1 MTTKPRGEYAK
12 SARRRDEIIAAAL
25 SVFSTSGFLSASM
38 SEIAKRSGL
47 TLPGLRHHF
56 TSKFDL
62 LQEVMFR
69 RDLDA
74 NRHLEGKE
82 GIDLLRGL
90 VEIASRDQGDDLTQ
104 MFAMLAAEATDP
116 EHPAHDYFRGRYDL
130 IVGTVQRALTEA
142 ATQGTLRS
150 DIDPDQLARAYV
162 ALSDGLQLQALYR
175 PAAFSQAQLIKKFLE
190 EFLTVPL

>member
-12 SARRRDEIIAAAL
+12 TAKRRDEIVTAAL
-25 SVFSTSGFLSASM
+25 SVFSTSGFVSASM
-38 SEIAKRSGL
+38 SEIAKRAGL

-56 TSKFDL
+56 ASKFDL

-74 NRHLEGKE
+74 NKHLEGRE

-90 VEIASRDQGDDLTQ
+90 VEIADRDQGDSLTQ
-104 MFAMLAAEATDP
+104 MFAMLAAEATEP
-116 EHPAHDYFRGRYDL
+116 EHPAHDYFQSRYDL

-142 ATQGTLRS
+142 AAEGTLR
-150 DIDPDQLARAYV
+150 IGQDPDRLARAYV

-175 PAAFSQAQLIKKFLE
+175 PAAFSQAQLTKEFLE
-190 EFLTVPL
+190 EFLTVSL